1 MGVLPF
7 VINPRKKRSNV
18 LMICVNFGT
27 TIFPAM
33 NFASPTWPSVKRTFW
48 SEREQKIEFVA
59 RMYGPTL
66 AEGFRRDLEKKKIYG
81 NSD

>member
-1 MGVLPF
+1 MEDGLKMTEMFFNEVREEIKIELPKW
-7 VINPRKKRSNV
+7 NES
-18 LMICVNFGT
+18 
-27 TIFPAM
+27 
-33 NFASPTWPSVKRTFW
+33 
-48 SEREQKIEFVA
+48 EQKIEFVA